1 MRYIPFMIKGITLS
15 EISKELNVPVNT
27 LRQRISRLGIKPIT
41 QEAIYQPE
49 VLEKLRNV
57 PGRGK
62 PKKQM
67 TPDKEKPAK
76 PAKGKKEKT
85 PLRK

>member
-1 MRYIPFMIKGITLS
+1 MRYILFMIKGITLS

-41 QEAIYQPE
+41 QEAIYAPE

-62 PKKQM
+62 PKKQV
-67 TPDKEKPAK
+67 TPEKEKPAK
-76 PAKGKKEKT
+76 PAKSKK
-85 PLRK
+85 

>member
-1 MRYIPFMIKGITLS
+1 MIKGITLS

-41 QEAIYQPE
+41 QEAIYAPE
-49 VLEKLRNV
+49 VLEILRNV

-62 PKKQM
+62 PKKQV
-67 TPDKEKPAK
+67 TPEKEKPSK
-76 PAKGKKEKT
+76 PVKGKKERT
-85 PLRK
+85 PPRK